1 MRDANGVMVDSY
13 CDFVLWRWGRAC
25 GGGGWGGGGGVI
37 MEGLKSRKTE
47 GEEEENSKLG
57 ITYLSVC
64 LSIFPI
70 YLSSVSVCLSVYLF
84 VCVVICLPLSVY
96 ISTYLSVC
104 LRVSLSVRMSVCMS
118 VYSFIYLSV
127 FVQKL

>member
-1 MRDANGVMVDSY
+1 MR
-13 CDFVLWRWGRAC
+13 GR
-25 GGGGWGGGGGVI
+25 GGLGWAGGWGVI
-37 MEGLKSRKTE
+37 IEGLKSGKTE

-57 ITYLSVC
+57 IIYLSVC

-70 YLSSVSVCLSVYLF
+70 YLSSVSVCLYLF

-96 ISTYLSVC
+96 IPTYLSVC
-104 LRVSLSVRMSVCMS
+104 LPINLSVRMSVCMS
-118 VYSFIYLSV
+118 VYPFIYLSV